1 MTENET
7 KKKSN
12 FLTLHGGQTGSVFLI
27 NSREVKYVKIDSK
40 KTEDGMESI
49 VEYHLSEG
57 NYITSSEVWSNEEWK
72 NSEFKDDFKSFIADY
87 VNKMLNGE
95 IGE

>member
-1 MTENET
+1 MENEM

-12 FLTLHGGQTGSVFLI
+12 FLILHGSPTGSAFLI
-27 NSREVKYVKIDSK
+27 NSHEVKYVKIDSEEM
-40 KTEDGMESI
+40 EDGMKSI
-49 VEYHLSEG
+49 VEYHLSG
-57 NYITSSEVWSNEEWK
+57 RDYITSSEVWNNEEWK
-72 NSEFKDDFKSFIADY
+72 NSEFKDDFKLFIADH